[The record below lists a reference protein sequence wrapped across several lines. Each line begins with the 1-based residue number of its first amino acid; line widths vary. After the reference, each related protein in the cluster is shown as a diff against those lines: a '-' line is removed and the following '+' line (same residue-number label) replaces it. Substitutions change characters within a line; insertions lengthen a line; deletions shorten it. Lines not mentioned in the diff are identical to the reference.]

1 MSVAENQNCSRYCW
15 GPLHIHLQSE
25 NLSGDLWML
34 GKSLARI
41 PGFFEEAASYQD
53 PHKPAQPLSERVV
66 DNIFLGLM
74 TITML
79 GAAPIVMV
87 GAGIANIG
95 ERFLGSVD
103 ALPRVAEK
111 TQIFGE
117 LLKEE
122 QKLIENFEPL
132 LELADT
138 IPLLAQKA
146 EKKAEAYQ
154 ESIHRLDE
162 LQNNYASN
170 PDLFEKVRGVILRL
184 NDFLTKSLQEKT
196 STGVKALLLK
206 QKVEVVQK
214 ISEEERKI
222 KELQVRLQG
231 IMSRVQEKDVQL
243 HLLRG
248 QVTGVTQQKDQLITA
263 VTAASVNK
271 T

>member
-1 MSVAENQNCSRYCW
+1 MSVAENQRCSRYCW

-25 NLSGDLWML
+25 NLSDDLWTL

-53 PHKPAQPLSERVV
+53 PRNPAQPLSERVV
-66 DNIFLGLM
+66 DNIFLGFM
-74 TITML
+74 AVTMIT
-79 GAAPIVMV
+79 AAPIVMV

-95 ERFLGSVD
+95 ERFLGTVD

-111 TQIFGE
+111 TQVFGE

-122 QKLIENFEPL
+122 QKLIENFSPL

-138 IPLLAQKA
+138 IPLLAQEA

-154 ESIHRLDE
+154 ASTRRLDE
-162 LQNNYASN
+162 LQNHYASN
-170 PDLFEKVRGVILRL
+170 PDLFGKVRMVIIRL

-196 STGVKALLLK
+196 STGMKELLLK

-231 IMSRVQEKDVQL
+231 IVSRVQEKDVQL
-243 HLLRG
+243 HRLKG
-248 QVTGVTQQKDQLITA
+248 QVTVVTQQKDQLVSA
-263 VTAASVNK
+263 VASASGNK
-271 T
+271 I